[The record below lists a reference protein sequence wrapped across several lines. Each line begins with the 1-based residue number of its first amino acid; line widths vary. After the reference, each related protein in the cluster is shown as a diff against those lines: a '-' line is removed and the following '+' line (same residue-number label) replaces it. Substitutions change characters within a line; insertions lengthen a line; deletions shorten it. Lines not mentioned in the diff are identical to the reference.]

1 MRSDEVN
8 ETPELNPA
16 ETLVLDE
23 DELAELDKSSLTS
36 IMRDASGL
44 QEMLE
49 KSNMAA
55 REHGSREADVT
66 ESDS

>member
-1 MRSDEVN
+1 VN

-36 IMRDASGL
+36 IMRDASQL
-44 QEMLE
+44 QELLE
-49 KSNMAA
+49 KGNKTT
-55 REHGSREADVT
+55 REPGNRETNAPQ
-66 ESDS
+66 SDD

>member
-1 MRSDEVN
+1 VD

-23 DELAELDKSSLTS
+23 DELAELDKSTLTS

-44 QEMLE
+44 QEMLD
-49 KSNMAA
+49 KGNRATRQHGH
-55 REHGSREADVT
+55 RETDT
-66 ESDS
+66 NKLDD

>member
-1 MRSDEVN
+1 VN

-36 IMRDASGL
+36 IMRDASRL

-49 KSNMAA
+49 KGNKTT
-55 REHGSREADVT
+55 RDPGSREADPIK
-66 ESDS
+66 SDD